1 MADAAHRAADATVE
15 AFTRE
20 VARTYKGAELAARS
34 NLTAFLSQFKA
45 EDEDMRAKLD
55 SGEITAKAY
64 KRWRSANIMRG
75 KQYRQTLRDMA
86 QSYTNANEIAAATL
100 SGKLPQ
106 VYADNYNYGT
116 YQVETGAGVSTS
128 FNLQDADTVQ
138 RLLRDSGSSLPKP
151 SVDTVRDLSWNRQLV
166 GNQIRKG
173 ILLGESI
180 DTIAER
186 ITTVSASNLAAATR
200 TARTAVTAA
209 ESAGRVDSYRRAEGM
224 GISLKQEWLA
234 TLDGRTRHSHRQLD
248 GESIAV
254 GGKFSNGCRYPGDP
268 DAPYAEIM
276 NCRCTLVAAVAGV
289 DTSDGK
295 RWSRLRKGE
304 SYEDW
309 KAGKDLTPKPRAK
322 AAKAGGGAAK
332 KPKNAG
338 EPLGVEKLTKEQR
351 ERLRGLLDSGDFDP
365 MAKKVYD
372 RHIGNCTLH
381 DASCKGVAHF
391 TNKPSEFG
399 VSLNAD
405 KVLGGNGKGSSAE
418 TWFHEFGHHFDYSS
432 QNGYGHL
439 SANYKGGAFGKKLY
453 EEANAYVNA
462 RNRELKAEFAK
473 RRDARD
479 IDWLVKHGYI
489 SRFDEKDVRG
499 GTAYGEKVLSKLKHT
514 KANAYASVSRELDAM
529 TDEQKGDVSDL
540 FGGATGNK
548 AVDSWSHSARY
559 WTQGT
564 TGSSAKFFRNEQ
576 LSTEGFAEFFS
587 AYSCNPES
595 KKQLQR
601 YFPEATK
608 IFEEILDQMGA

>member
-1 MADAAHRAADATVE
+1 MADTAHRAADATVD

-45 EDEDMRAKLD
+45 EDEEMRAKVD

-64 KRWRSANIMRG
+64 KRWRTANIMRG

-86 QSYTNANEIAAATL
+86 QCYTNANEIATATL

-106 VYADNYNYGT
+106 VYAENYNYGA
-116 YQVETGAGVSTS
+116 YQAETGAGVSTS

-186 ITTVSASNLAAATR
+186 IMTVSGSNLAAATR

-209 ESAGRVDSYRRAEGM
+209 ESAGRVDSYKRAESM
-224 GISLKQEWLA
+224 GIDLEQEWLA

-248 GESIAV
+248 GERVKA

-268 DAPYAEIM
+268 NAPYAEIM

-295 RWSRLRKGE
+295 RWSRLPKGE

-309 KAGKDLTPKPRAK
+309 KAGKDLAPKPK
-322 AAKAGGGAAK
+322 PAKAGGKAAK
-332 KPKNAG
+332 KGKATG
-338 EPLGVEKLTKEQR
+338 EPLGVGKLTKAQR
-351 ERLRGLLDSGDFDP
+351 DRLARLVDSKDFEP
-365 MAKKVYD
+365 KAKAVYGKY
-372 RHIGNCTLH
+372 IGNCTLH
-381 DASCKGVAHF
+381 DAGCRSVAHF
-391 TNKPSEFG
+391 SSSPSKFG

-405 KVLGGNGKGSSAE
+405 KVLKEGAGRSAE

-432 QNGYGHL
+432 QSGYGYT
-439 SANYKGGAFGKKLY
+439 SARYRGGAFGKKLY

-462 RNRELKAEFAK
+462 RNRELRAEFEK

-479 IDWLVKHGYI
+479 VDWLVKHGYVLK
-489 SRFDEKDVRG
+489 FDEKDVRA
-499 GTAYGEKVLSKLKHT
+499 GTAYGERVLSKLKHT
-514 KANAYASVSRELDAM
+514 RANAYNSVSRELDAM
-529 TDEQKGDVSDL
+529 TDAQKGDVSDL

-559 WTQGT
+559 WTNGEKGDAAVFART
-564 TGSSAKFFRNEQ
+564 ENLA
-576 LSTEGFAEFFS
+576 TEGFAEFFS

-595 KKQLQR
+595 KAQLQR
-601 YFPEATK
+601 YFPESTK